1 MACFRAPIAG
11 ILLSALFT
19 GAAYAQPAHAAQQ
32 GTQLLFHYGIVPAE
46 VVLAHAPG
54 HAEREMHKGEAG
66 RGKKHVVLALFG
78 ASDGRRVADADV
90 TLHLTLTG
98 GASVTRR
105 LEPMA
110 IAGQA
115 GYGGF
120 VSMDA
125 PGIYRLRFEVKRPGV
140 PGTTDADFEHRVP
153 GPERGR

>member
-1 MACFRAPIAG
+1 MLRAMTAVAA
-11 ILLSALFT
+11 LLLAFLP
-19 GAAYAQPAHAAQQ
+19 AVPQAQPAHSAQQ

-54 HAEREMHKGEAG
+54 HAEREMHKGEAT
-66 RGKKHVVLALFG
+66 RGKKHVVLALFD
-78 ASDGRRVADADV
+78 ASSGLRVADAEV
-90 TLHLTLTG
+90 TLHLTLTDR
-98 GASVTRR
+98 ASVTKR
-105 LEPMA
+105 LDPMA

-125 PGIYRLRFEVKRPGV
+125 PGIYRLRFDVKRPGV
-140 PGTTDADFEHRVP
+140 PDTAGADFEHRVP

>member
-1 MACFRAPIAG
+1 MSRFRAPIAG
-11 ILLSALFT
+11 ILLTVLST
-19 GAAYAQPAHAAQQ
+19 GIAYAQPAHAAQQ

-54 HAEREMHKGEAG
+54 HAEREMHEGGAR
-66 RGKKHVVLALFG
+66 RGKKHVVLALFD
-78 ASDGRRVADADV
+78 ASSGLRVADAEV

-105 LEPMA
+105 LEAMA

-125 PGIYRLRFEVKRPGV
+125 PGIYHLRFDVKRPGV
-140 PGTTDADFEHRVP
+140 PGTTGADFEHRVP